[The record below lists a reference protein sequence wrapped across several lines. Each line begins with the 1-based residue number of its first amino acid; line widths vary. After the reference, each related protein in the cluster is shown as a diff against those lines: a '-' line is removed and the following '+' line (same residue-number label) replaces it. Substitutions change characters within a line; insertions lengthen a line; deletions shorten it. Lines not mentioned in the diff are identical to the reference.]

1 MSHDRVQELLRQ
13 LREELEDSERGA
25 DAETR
30 ERIRALEADIQSLLA
45 EQDDAPDAQ
54 SIMERAR
61 AAEVEFANRYPVAE
75 GFVRQLIDTLSRMG
89 V

>member
-1 MSHDRVQELLRQ
+1 MSQDRVQELLRQ

-30 ERIRALEADIQSLLA
+30 ERIRALEADIQALLA
-45 EQDDAPDAQ
+45 EHSDAPDAQ

-61 AAEVEFANRYPVAE
+61 AAEVEFANRHPVAE